1 MKPGGKSG
9 TSGNPT
15 AEKIARIIFQLQ
27 DHSIDALNRHGA
39 WIRKLP
45 EYIMRQTHNPVL
57 MRRQG
62 FEAWFK
68 KIQETV
74 DMERTL
80 EGVDPEKTN
89 QFWRTVYEGL
99 ITGVHLKHE
108 GADFSDDIAK
118 VKEEIGVTVHNF
130 DDLDQFNN
138 IDDVAALSLALDM
151 VVSIANI
158 VPLISAAVGTSTKL
172 ASWRQSPWNNV
183 LMKPRGPL
191 VDKFERDTW
200 EPWENVFNLIT
211 NDILKFAKDWR
222 HK

>member
-1 MKPGGKSG
+1 MGSLYKNFIKEIS
-9 TSGNPT
+9 TCD
-15 AEKIARIIFQLQ
+15 K
-27 DHSIDALNRHGA
+27 IDAYLVPDPVRVEFWKNRLNTLG
-39 WIRKLP
+39 KGP
-45 EYIMRQTHNPVL
+45 YIGLGWKSSKMD
-57 MRRQG
+57 
-62 FEAWFK
+62 K
-68 KIQETV
+68 KRMPNYASISE
-74 DMERTL
+74 L
-80 EGVDPEKTN
+80 SP
-89 QFWRTVYEGL
+89 
-99 ITGVHLKHE
+99 ILKIPN
-108 GADFSDDIAK
+108 ATFVNLQYSDFSDDIAK

-138 IDDVAALSLALDM
+138 IDDVAALSVALDM

-211 NDILKFAKDWR
+211 NDILKFARDWR

>member
-1 MKPGGKSG
+1 M
-9 TSGNPT
+9 
-15 AEKIARIIFQLQ
+15 
-27 DHSIDALNRHGA
+27 
-39 WIRKLP
+39 
-45 EYIMRQTHNPVL
+45 
-57 MRRQG
+57 
-62 FEAWFK
+62 
-68 KIQETV
+68 
-74 DMERTL
+74 
-80 EGVDPEKTN
+80 
-89 QFWRTVYEGL
+89 
-99 ITGVHLKHE
+99 
-108 GADFSDDIAK
+108 
-118 VKEEIGVTVHNF
+118 
-130 DDLDQFNN
+130 
-138 IDDVAALSLALDM
+138 AALSVALDM